1 MNLVTVL
8 LCILLIPFV
17 CATLITIF
25 FRKRGGMAA
34 AISVMGGLL
43 VMLLTIYFD
52 IKWDGEVMHPFIEW
66 FSLDQFNLNMGFL
79 VDKYA
84 VTMLFIVA
92 FVAFWIQLFSVG
104 YMDDDSSKGRY
115 FAGLSIFMFSML
127 GIVLADNLLMLF
139 VFWELVGF
147 SSYALIAHYK
157 DTKEASDASKKAF
170 IVNRV
175 GDFGF
180 LVGIVWTYW
189 HFGTV
194 DLQVLREIVE
204 VDPGLVSSGIAL
216 LLMCGFLGKSAQ
228 FPLQVWLPDAMAG
241 PTPVSALIHAATMV
255 AAGIYFLIRIF
266 FLIPVEVLHVIVVL
280 GVLMAIYAGL
290 CALAQRD
297 IKKILAYST
306 LSQLGFMA
314 VGIGL
319 GYPGLALFHLEMH
332 AAFKALLFL
341 GAGSVIHAL
350 HHEQDIFKM
359 GGLFKKMPITFVT
372 FTIGLL
378 ALCGVT
384 FTSGY
389 FSKDA
394 IIEAAYVWDKSAF
407 VILLISAFLTSLYMG
422 RLLWIVFFGE
432 ANSTYAKEAKESK
445 WVITLPL
452 IVLAICSVIGGYLN
466 IWPINLSESIMP
478 EFEGIHHLIETRG
491 GDLMLIILTTLAWIA
506 GLVISYLFYGKG
518 AKEDRLERV
527 APRVFYLLKSKL
539 WFDEIYNF
547 YVAQIQQRFAN
558 LLSFLD
564 TILISG
570 IIVRGSAGIVGLIG
584 LGARKLHVGSIHVY
598 VYWFLMGLFLFWAL
612 GGWVFATWFFSKAIF
627 GPW

>member
-1 MNLVTVL
+1 MSLITTL
-8 LCILLIPFV
+8 LFILLIPFF
-17 CATLITIF
+17 AAFLITVF
-25 FRKRGGMAA
+25 FRRHGNIAA
-34 AISVMGGLL
+34 GISVTGGLL
-43 VMLLTIYFD
+43 IAALTIYFV
-52 IKWDGEVMHPFIEW
+52 INWDGNVLHPNINW
-66 FSLDQFNLNMGFL
+66 FSLEDLEISMGFL
-79 VDKYA
+79 IDKYA

-104 YMDDDSSKGRY
+104 YMDDDTSKGRY
-115 FAGLSIFMFSML
+115 FAGMSLFMFSML
-127 GIVLADNLLMLF
+127 GIVMADNLIMLF

-157 DTKEASDASKKAF
+157 DTKEAADASKKAF

-194 DLQVLREIVE
+194 DLQILSEKVAI
-204 VDPGLVSSGIAL
+204 DPTLISSGIAL

-255 AAGIYFLIRIF
+255 AAGIYLLIRIF
-266 FLIPVEVLHVIVVL
+266 FLIPENVLHIILWL
-280 GVLMAIYAGL
+280 GVLMAIYAGF

-297 IKKILAYST
+297 IKRILAYST

-314 VGIGL
+314 AGVGM
-319 GYPGLALFHLEMH
+319 GYPGLALFHLATH

-350 HHEQDIFKM
+350 DHEQDIFKM
-359 GGLFKKMPITFVT
+359 GGLFRKMPITFIT
-372 FTIGLL
+372 FLLGLL

-384 FTSGY
+384 YTSGY

-394 IIEAAYVWDKSAF
+394 IIEAAFTVDKGAF
-407 VILLISAFLTSLYMG
+407 VILIVSAFLTALYMG
-422 RLLWIVFFGE
+422 RLLWIAFFGQP
-432 ANSTYAKEAKESK
+432 NSLAAKNAHESR
-445 WVITLPL
+445 WVITVPL
-452 IVLAICSVIGGYLN
+452 VILAVCSVIGGYLAL
-466 IWPINLSESIMP
+466 WPINLSGSIIP
-478 EFEGIHHLIETRG
+478 DFEKIHDIIEHMG
-491 GDLMLIILTTLAWIA
+491 GGMMIIVLGTLAWIL
-506 GLVISYLFYGKG
+506 GLGISYLFYGVG
-518 AKEDRLERV
+518 AKEDKLERV
-527 APRVFYLLKSKL
+527 APKVFYLLKSKL

-547 YVAQIQQRFAN
+547 YVLQIQQRIAN

-564 TILISG
+564 TIIISG
-570 IIVRGSAGIVGLIG
+570 LIVRGSAGIVGLIG
-584 LGARKLHVGSIHVY
+584 LGARRLHVGSVHVY
-598 VYWFLMGLFLFWAL
+598 VYWFLLGLLLFSAYAL
-612 GGWVFATWFFSKAIF
+612 GWM
-627 GPW
+627 